1 MERNIVTFREN
12 TSLSLNSP
20 PFYSVVKPVLNTGR
34 YTRNIITSLYT
45 PLPTTGGE
53 ISQSFGPFVF
63 YETLMNRPYFKI
75 NFRATWLEYFAAF
88 HRRAV
93 RLFYNSRISAGSV
106 SLIVRISLILPR
118 KIETFSLSL
127 SFQQRNRTLIP
138 EICILGTSVRI
149 FHLAFLFISSIYS
162 PLFIFLTIPL
172 YYNIIYR
179 RSRSKEEEE
188 FSIRS
193 TQHFQSFLPRKLT

>member
-1 MERNIVTFREN
+1 MHGGGLVNSKVTRFILQSRLFLPIERGWKGISVTFREN

-138 EICILGTSVRI
+138 EICILGTSVQDFPSRVSLYF
-149 FHLAFLFISSIYS
+149 FHL
-162 PLFIFLTIPL
+162 
-172 YYNIIYR
+172 
-179 RSRSKEEEE
+179 
-188 FSIRS
+188 FSILFFPS
-193 TQHFQSFLPRKLT
+193 ILFLSS